1 MVKDTMFIFRMT
13 LGSFVDAPTRRIVS
27 CTIRMLSLIS
37 LSRTKR
43 IWERAISFG
52 RKWVIW
58 VINNL
63 VIILFEKL
71 HKCQYSDKGWHSLR
85 DEDDHCGG
93 KALGNEVVMKE
104 ILCSIL
110 GVHGYNVPTVWKKK
124 VEYPS
129 GPDIL
134 SREMLKTVE
143 WIFSDEGRSQV
154 DKKFKSCSWKIARS
168 MSPT

>member
-27 CTIRMLSLIS
+27 CTIRMLSPIS

-71 HKCQYSDKGWHSLR
+71 HKCQYSDKEADTVFGMR
-85 DEDDHCGG
+85 TIIVEG
-93 KALGNEVVMKE
+93 KLWGMRW
-104 ILCSIL
+104 S
-110 GVHGYNVPTVWKKK
+110 WKKSYAASWASMAIMSQQY
-124 VEYPS
+124 ERRRLNIHQ
-129 GPDIL
+129 GPTYCHARCWRQ
-134 SREMLKTVE
+134 SNGSSQTREDHK
-143 WIFSDEGRSQV
+143 
-154 DKKFKSCSWKIARS
+154 
-168 MSPT
+168 